1 MRIFSMKLFTLLFF
15 STLYLSAAYADE
27 TLTIELIDQPAQK
40 WNLQNVTVE
49 ATEKGAQV
57 SGLLTAFHRFGL
69 PSGHLSILACSPT
82 DELIALTTSDT
93 PPFLTSRDMKQG
105 GIRFAVEFEQAL
117 PADTIIKVTF
127 HRGPI
132 RSKPDPDICRKLAS
146 DSLN

>member
-1 MRIFSMKLFTLLFF
+1 MKFLALLLFTTLFL
-15 STLYLSAAYADE
+15 STAYADE
-27 TLTIELIDQPAQK
+27 TLTLELIDQPAQK

-49 ATEKGAQV
+49 ATEKGTQV

-69 PSGHLSILACSPT
+69 PAGHLGILACSPAG
-82 DELIALTTSDT
+82 DLITMTTTDT